1 MLERIFSVLLVSS
14 SKNFTNGIV
23 RTLASDIYDVS
34 VIDTV
39 QKAKRLVIEK
49 SFDIII
55 INSPLI
61 DDFGTDFAID
71 VAIKDL
77 SGVLMFVKPE
87 LESEIYYKTY
97 EYGILTLTK
106 PTSEGILLQSIRLLS
121 STIAKKEALYQ
132 KPQDFR
138 SRLEDIKIVNKAKML
153 LIEHK
158 HISEDDAHRY
168 IEKRAMNLRKSK
180 VKIANEIIDEYYK
193 RGSK

>member
-14 SKNFTNGIV
+14 SKNFSNGI
-23 RTLASDIYDVS
+23 THALSSDIYDVS

-39 QKAKRLVIEK
+39 QKAKRIVIEK
-49 SFDIII
+49 SYDIII
-55 INSPLI
+55 INCPLI

-71 VAIKDL
+71 VATKDI

-87 LESEIYYKTY
+87 LESEVYYKTY

-106 PTSEGILLQSIRLLS
+106 PTSEGILLQSIRLLT
-121 STIAKKEALYQ
+121 STLVKKEALIQ

-138 SRLEDIKIVNKAKML
+138 SKLEDIKIVNKAKML

-168 IEKRAMNLRKSK
+168 IEKRAMDLRKSK

-193 RGSK
+193 RGS

>member
-14 SKNFTNGIV
+14 SKNFSNGIMNA
-23 RTLASDIYDVS
+23 LSSDIYDVS

-39 QKAKRLVIEK
+39 QKAKRIVIEK
-49 SFDIII
+49 TYDIII

-71 VAIKDL
+71 VATKDI
-77 SGVLMFVKPE
+77 SGILMFVKPE
-87 LESEIYYKTY
+87 LESEVYYKTY

-106 PTSEGILLQSIRLLS
+106 PTTEGILLQSIRLLT
-121 STIAKKEALYQ
+121 STLAKKEALIQ
-132 KPQDFR
+132 KPQDLR

-168 IEKRAMNLRKSK
+168 IEKRAMNFRKSK

-193 RGSK
+193 RGS